1 MVLAAFVGV
10 SITQSA
16 HADMRGQVVCDVPA
30 DEAVILTQQLKNGS
44 WRRWQPESA
53 SIMTF
58 PTEEASI
65 GRWKTRDLKFVCDVT
80 ILVNFRK
87 FTGRFHRLNR
97 KMQQSKVTPDTVYA
111 GEYDPRRLIIGE
123 RRSSANAGVTKLG
136 KVDERRS
143 RDDAASALL
152 LAAGEQARRPAP
164 VQGDGFCGL
173 PKDELT
179 VITYV
184 LVSVPGFW
192 NAYGPS
198 GSENFPDRSE
208 AKVYDDVTGG
218 MFYHGERLSKDPM
231 PSSPYCTFTNAQETS
246 TFKLYRLSELPH
258 EDMTTYTAQ
267 GKVHFGF
274 EVPFDIDY
282 TLVQD

>member
-87 FTGRFHRLNR
+87 FTGAFTA
-97 KMQQSKVTPDTVYA
+97 ST
-111 GEYDPRRLIIGE
+111 E
-123 RRSSANAGVTKLG
+123 R
-136 KVDERRS
+136 
-143 RDDAASALL
+143 
-152 LAAGEQARRPAP
+152 
-164 VQGDGFCGL
+164 C
-173 PKDELT
+173 
-179 VITYV
+179 
-184 LVSVPGFW
+184 
-192 NAYGPS
+192 
-198 GSENFPDRSE
+198 
-208 AKVYDDVTGG
+208 
-218 MFYHGERLSKDPM
+218 
-231 PSSPYCTFTNAQETS
+231 SSP
-246 TFKLYRLSELPH
+246 K
-258 EDMTTYTAQ
+258 
-267 GKVHFGF
+267 
-274 EVPFDIDY
+274 
-282 TLVQD
+282 